1 MGDNSNVGGGSTRQL
16 LKWQD
21 GYYDAKVH
29 SSKQFTYVRTYIE
42 NNPVKRGL
50 VQSPE
55 QWEWS
60 SAHSQY
66 TDILISP

>member
-1 MGDNSNVGGGSTRQL
+1 M
-16 LKWQD
+16 KWQD